1 MNNVDIETA
10 RKVPLWVRT
19 PFLEFEGLWTDDP
32 SMTEG
37 DDFSSGGNDFDPK
50 MMEAMLKSVDHTENL
65 PSPRV
70 IKSHFPIEMLPP
82 NLLDTCKV
90 IFISRNPK
98 DFCVSYYNHFLNFPE
113 YKFKGEFA
121 DYAELFL
128 EGTVEFGSYWTML
141 KVQIFSTLQFCNTI
155 FF

>member
-1 MNNVDIETA
+1 MNNVDRETA
-10 RKVPLWVRT
+10 KKVPLWVRT
-19 PFLEFEGLWTDDP
+19 PFLEIEGLWTDDP

-37 DDFSSGGNDFDPK
+37 DDFSS
-50 MMEAMLKSVDHTENL
+50 EAMHKSIDHTENL

-98 DFCVSYYNHFLNFPE
+98 DCCVSYYNHCLNFPE

-121 DYAELFL
+121 DYAQIFL
-128 EGTVEFGSYWTML
+128 EGTFEYGSYWTML
-141 KVQIFSTLQFCNTI
+141 KVKYIKNILMH
-155 FF
+155 